1 MATIGNLLTGL
12 MATAVIGGSAYAL
25 APVVADAATQQ
36 TDQVIGGAR
45 VSQVAISLGN
55 QVRKAESMG
64 IQIDTLTCAT
74 PRCNQ
79 YVELDGYKIGGSYS
93 AVSMIRKGAEN
104 FTVSVTSKGGTTTA
118 VYDSTTR
125 QVATV
130 DAGNITFAYAPDTN
144 RASPDYVGFGSWIVQ
159 QVRSL
164 V

>member
-1 MATIGNLLTGL
+1 MATIGNMLTGL

-25 APVVADAATQQ
+25 APAVADAATQQ
-36 TDQVIGGAR
+36 TDQVVGGAR
-45 VSQVAISLGN
+45 VTQVAISLGN
-55 QVRKAESMG
+55 QVTKAESMG
-64 IQIDTLTCAT
+64 IQVDSLTCAT
-74 PRCNQ
+74 PRCNSFS
-79 YVELDGYKIGGSYS
+79 ELDGYKVSGSYS
-93 AVSMIRKGAEN
+93 AVSMTRKGAEN

-130 DAGNITFAYAPDTN
+130 DAGNVTFAYAPDTP
-144 RASPDYVGFGSWIVQ
+144 STTPDYAGFAGWIVQ